1 MSDATTTPPAVP
13 GLVLGQV
20 IGRGATSTVWS
31 AVRVDSG
38 SAVAVKV
45 TAPERLHVGQL
56 MELAAR
62 ETAIL
67 ANIDHEHLVRLH
79 EAHPLPD
86 GSVAVVLDLA
96 RGGSLADLV
105 AARGRLDGGE
115 VSTICTPLAG
125 ALAALHAAGVVHGDV
140 SPGNVLF
147 TAEGKPVL
155 SDFEAARLVGE
166 GHPPLVAGTS
176 GFVAPE
182 VVAGDLPG
190 EAADVFSLGALAW
203 FALTGRSWSD
213 RSWANQVGG
222 SAPPGADP
230 VGAAEASAV
239 LGPRLGPV
247 VAAMLAED
255 PANRPSAQEAA
266 VLAYQAAAPVPVRL
280 VGPAA
285 TDPDRVLTQRL
296 RGRVG
301 RSEPGA
307 PGVGLEPRAT
317 GTVAPRARIGLV
329 TALAIGAAALAVGV
343 VPRLS
348 PAAAAEGPARQ
359 LGLAGA
365 TPTAA
370 ANTAGLGEATTAAAP
385 ATIAETAPAAAPAAA
400 PETAPTTSMRSVTG
414 TTAAAVVLDDLI
426 ARRAAALTSR
436 AVAALGTVDAPA
448 SKQLDA
454 DVAIIADLERA
465 DQRFVGLT
473 FTVTSAEWVAMDSGS
488 ARIRAVVERSGFHVR
503 GPGEQDLFRPVDP
516 GRSLVYWLVRVEGEW
531 RLADVTT

>member
-1 MSDATTTPPAVP
+1 
-13 GLVLGQV
+13 
-20 IGRGATSTVWS
+20 
-31 AVRVDSG
+31 
-38 SAVAVKV
+38 
-45 TAPERLHVGQL
+45 

-67 ANIDHEHLVRLH
+67 ANIEHEHLVRLH

-105 AARGRLDGGE
+105 AARGRLDAGE

-166 GHPPLVAGTS
+166 GHPPLVAGTT

-190 EAADVFSLGALAW
+190 EAADVFGLGALAW
-203 FALTGRSWSD
+203 FALTGRSWAD
-213 RSWANQVGG
+213 RSWAHQVGG
-222 SAPPGADP
+222 AAASGPDP
-230 VGAAEASAV
+230 VGLTEAIAV

-255 PANRPSAQEAA
+255 PASRPSAQEAA
-266 VLAYQAAAPVPVRL
+266 VLVYQAAPAVPVRL
-280 VGPAA
+280 AGSA
-285 TDPDRVLTQRL
+285 TTHPDRVLTQRL
-296 RGRVG
+296 RGTVG
-301 RSEPGA
+301 SSGPGA

-317 GTVAPRARIGLV
+317 GTVAPRARIGLI
-329 TALAIGAAALAVGV
+329 TALAIGAAALVVGV

-348 PAAAAEGPARQ
+348 PAAAAEGPASQ

-365 TPTAA
+365 TTSAAADTAGRGELTTSAAPVVAPETAA
-370 ANTAGLGEATTAAAP
+370 VGAP
-385 ATIAETAPAAAPAAA
+385 ETAPAAA
-400 PETAPTTSMRSVTG
+400 PETAPAAAPESAPVTSTRSVTV
-414 TTAAAVVLDDLI
+414 TTAAAVVLDELI
-426 ARRAAALTSR
+426 ARRAEALTSR
-436 AVAALGTVDAPA
+436 AAASLPTVDAPA
-448 SKQLDA
+448 SKQLNA
-454 DVAIIADLERA
+454 DLAIIADLERA
-465 DQRFVGLT
+465 DQRFDGLA
-473 FTVTSAEWVAMDSGS
+473 FTVTSADWVAVDSGS
-488 ARIRAVVERSGFHVR
+488 ARIRAVVERSGYHVR
-503 GPGEQDLFRPVDP
+503 GPGEQDLFRPADP
-516 GRSLVYWLVRVEGEW
+516 GRSLVYWLVSVEGEW
-531 RLADVTT
+531 RIADVTG